1 MIQLS
6 SDGAAAPR
14 PPSILSRPM
23 LDARMLDAQIG
34 RRRAALA
41 ALEAEMT
48 AACEAEVLGAR
59 SRTSTSADR
68 AGWDRAAWHR
78 YLAAAMR
85 LEAEY
90 GPRMR
95 RLHREIGQLER
106 LMRLPIAA

>member
-59 SRTSTSADR
+59 SRTSASADR